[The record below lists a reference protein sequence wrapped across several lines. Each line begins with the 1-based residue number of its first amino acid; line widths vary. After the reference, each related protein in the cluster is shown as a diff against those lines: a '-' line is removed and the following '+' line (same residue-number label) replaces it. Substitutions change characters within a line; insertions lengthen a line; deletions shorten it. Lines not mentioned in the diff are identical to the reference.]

1 MGFGGIF
8 LAFEQDRLGFG
19 GDAAL
24 LRGGP
29 GRVRGVGLGRRVAA
43 EGYAGDPAGDSAEF
57 QIDPV
62 DPFLQRK
69 NQRNVEMID
78 AAVERLG
85 LPGRRMDR
93 QGIDFVVEAV
103 ELVILGIV
111 RPNRGESDFAAVR
124 KGVFP
129 ADFQGKGH
137 VLGGFLG
144 DDIGKGEDIP
154 PRRRT
159 VHIEG
164 EPGAFADLQE
174 GDGSS
179 LRSGALGQGDAG
191 RLLRQADILR
201 RNGEGLIR
209 GNQAF
214 QPAAGRMVI
223 GGDGVRCQ
231 RPPGAF
237 RTEGARRRQPLPPLW
252 RLRPPG
258 RSECADAR
266 RTPPYR
272 NGPGCPLAGG
282 QPGGCPGSG
291 MYQPVT
297 SFQAISVVEL
307 MVSSRLFA
315 RSAAVLEPV

>member
-1 MGFGGIF
+1 
-8 LAFEQDRLGFG
+8 
-19 GDAAL
+19 
-24 LRGGP
+24 
-29 GRVRGVGLGRRVAA
+29 
-43 EGYAGDPAGDSAEF
+43 
-57 QIDPV
+57 
-62 DPFLQRK
+62 
-69 NQRNVEMID
+69 MID

-154 PRRRT
+154 PAAGQSTSKESRAPLPICRR
-159 VHIEG
+159 
-164 EPGAFADLQE
+164 

-231 RPPGAF
+231 RTRQGCSGQKERDGGSHCRRFGGYGRREGRNA
-237 RTEGARRRQPLPPLW
+237 RMQGGHLLTEMGPAA
-252 RLRPPG
+252 RLR
-258 RSECADAR
+258 ADSRAAVQDQ
-266 RTPPYR
+266 
-272 NGPGCPLAGG
+272 GC
-282 QPGGCPGSG
+282 
-291 MYQPVT
+291 
-297 SFQAISVVEL
+297 ISL
-307 MVSSRLFA
+307 SRLSRPF
-315 RSAAVLEPV
+315 RWWN

>member
-231 RPPGAF
+231 RTRQGRSGQKERDGGSHCRRFGGYGRREGRNA
-237 RTEGARRRQPLPPLW
+237 RMQGGHLLTEMGPAA
-252 RLRPPG
+252 RLR
-258 RSECADAR
+258 ADSRAAVQDQ
-266 RTPPYR
+266 
-272 NGPGCPLAGG
+272 GC
-282 QPGGCPGSG
+282 
-291 MYQPVT
+291 
-297 SFQAISVVEL
+297 ISL
-307 MVSSRLFA
+307 SRLSRPF
-315 RSAAVLEPV
+315 RWWN